1 MKKILVLMALLL
13 MPLASANVI
22 ITEVMFDPTQTSS
35 QTDSEWIEIYNN
47 GEEAVDL
54 SLWKIDESNFDD
66 IVLQPGKHLVIA
78 RELLDT
84 TDEDNE
90 SFESYW
96 GNNNG
101 IWDENFLAVD
111 GSFSLTGDDM
121 INLSNGVESEVL
133 YYDSTISLG
142 NGKSIFRLNYSL
154 PNTLDNWAEG
164 ELDGTPG
171 KGEYEMWDGEV
182 MIEAVVVNV
191 EPEILNALILTD
203 DSTQIGIQIMPN
215 INENKMVNFYLEVK
229 DNNGLDDVVQAGVR
243 INGREYA
250 FTSLNGIFNES
261 FEMLPSDTAMV
272 YNLEFFVKDNS
283 SETVES
289 VEFEYLGFISSVLET
304 SKVTFDYLVPGTLSS
319 EETVSIRNSG
329 NVVFDVEVEG
339 YDVGT
344 IGRNNL
350 EVFYEIWQALNVNR
364 VLDAN
369 VMPNEIKDFKLRLNV
384 PENVKADTYEGKVK
398 FVAVSS

>member
-1 MKKILVLMALLL
+1 MALLL